1 MNKRVELK
9 RGKLKAC
16 PLLVRIDTH
25 PSRTIEGEVFTRSYF
40 ADCLEEGCAA
50 YVGGKCRRF
59 DPIVFA
65 EDDLK

>member
-1 MNKRVELK
+1 MKTVELK
-9 RGKLKAC
+9 HGELKAC

-25 PSRTIEGEVFTRSYF
+25 PSMTIEGETFTRSYF
-40 ADCLEEGCAA
+40 ADCLLEGCAA

-59 DPIVFA
+59 DPFVYA